1 MIERAWK
8 GLWLHFEGQ
17 LGVQGF
23 SDLPAVAA
31 DSAGWQSTAQRV
43 SAFWELM

>member
-1 MIERAWK
+1 MAAFR
-8 GLWLHFEGQ
+8 GQ

-23 SDLPAVAA
+23 PDLPAVAA
-31 DSAGWQSTAQRV
+31 GSAGWQSTAQRA